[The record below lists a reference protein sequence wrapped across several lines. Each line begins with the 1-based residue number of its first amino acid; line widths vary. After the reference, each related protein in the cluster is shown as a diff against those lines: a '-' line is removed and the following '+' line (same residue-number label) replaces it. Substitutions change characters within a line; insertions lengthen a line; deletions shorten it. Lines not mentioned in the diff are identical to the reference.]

1 MATTVIFPKFYVS
14 VADIL
19 NSKTTRKISG
29 AAQSEN
35 LGKLQESLKN
45 RGCKLTKSFLHHT

>member
-29 AAQSEN
+29 AAQS
-35 LGKLQESLKN
+35 KN
-45 RGCKLTKSFLHHT
+45 